1 VRYRV
6 AAINGVGMGP
16 YVIQTTDVTL
26 PKAGTQP
33 GAPTG
38 LTLVATNFTTVT
50 LSWVAPSGTVTGYDV
65 QWSETGKHNWA
76 ATTNQ
81 PTDQTV
87 TSITDDV
94 PAGQTRYYR
103 VAAVNSAVIANAGR
117 GPYSDSVRLGGPA
130 DQMGT
135 VTLST
140 QAPMVGTAIT
150 ATLRDADTPLSNH
163 VWQWQKSMDKA
174 SWMDITGAG
183 ATAMSY
189 TPAAMDEGY
198 YLRAT
203 VTYTD
208 KNRSDRMAYSMATD
222 AAVTLPADQMGTVTL
237 STQKPLVG
245 MAITASLTDADG
257 MVSGQMWQWQKS
269 MDKTSWMDITGDMT
283 ATYTPVEMDED
294 YYLRATVTY
303 NDKNRSGRMAESMAT
318 DMVTVPSDDASLS
331 SLSLMDSDGMAID
344 LMDMN
349 DMSVAFAPDTRMY
362 YADVANDVDM
372 IEVMAAAMDSNAMVS
387 VMYGADD
394 MMATM
399 MDGGGYS
406 VPLMAGENTVK
417 VNVTAEDGTT
427 MTYTVMVDRAVMMT
441 LFERYDAND
450 NMVLDKG
457 EILKAIDDYLNHR
470 TISKEQ
476 VLELIK
482 LYLSGTS

>member
-1 VRYRV
+1 
-6 AAINGVGMGP
+6 
-16 YVIQTTDVTL
+16 
-26 PKAGTQP
+26 
-33 GAPTG
+33 
-38 LTLVATNFTTVT
+38 
-50 LSWVAPSGTVTGYDV
+50 
-65 QWSETGKHNWA
+65 
-76 ATTNQ
+76 
-81 PTDQTV
+81 
-87 TSITDDV
+87 
-94 PAGQTRYYR
+94 
-103 VAAVNSAVIANAGR
+103 
-117 GPYSDSVRLGGPA
+117 
-130 DQMGT
+130 
-135 VTLST
+135 
-140 QAPMVGTAIT
+140 
-150 ATLRDADTPLSNH
+150 
-163 VWQWQKSMDKA
+163 
-174 SWMDITGAG
+174 
-183 ATAMSY
+183 
-189 TPAAMDEGY
+189 
-198 YLRAT
+198 
-203 VTYTD
+203 
-208 KNRSDRMAYSMATD
+208 
-222 AAVTLPADQMGTVTL
+222 
-237 STQKPLVG
+237 
-245 MAITASLTDADG
+245 
-257 MVSGQMWQWQKS
+257 
-269 MDKTSWMDITGDMT
+269 MT